1 MYFYLFYVFFYVF
14 YLFFICFICDFYVF
28 LCKFIKNYIFIEVY
42 ENVYSIK
49 KIQECGK

>member
-1 MYFYLFYVFFYVF
+1 MI
-14 YLFFICFICDFYVF
+14 FICFLSVLYAIFMYSYVF

-49 KIQECGK
+49 KIQECGKWLVLY